1 MRLWFFAN
9 GNLHFPRLKA
19 WLLKAPLWPVA
30 TARIS
35 SRRIHFW
42 GTTIKAATESQMYY
56 LFVGSDICTY
66 NHNTILLELWKD
78 TIGLGNGVRYVKV
91 MSQRHAMQSCLT
103 LKRTRSYLKCP
114 KQGAVEQCCCWHS
127 AGTSDEGDSG
137 GRVTNYHYHMN
148 HTIYISTPSKP
159 KQFQPGHSIIEREA
173 PWRTMWES
181 EKAWNNTKLPV
192 PKQTKTRNKNTYN
205 KPRNQIIVECSA
217 ALLFKHGYKAVRW
230 ANTNGP
236 KPASQPT

>member
-1 MRLWFFAN
+1 MRLWFFDN

-35 SRRIHFW
+35 SRRIYSW
-42 GTTIKAATESQMYY
+42 QTTIKVATESKTCI
-56 LFVGSDICTY
+56 ICLWPVTCVRII
-66 NHNTILLELWKD
+66 NTILLELQKH
-78 TIGLGNGVRYVKV
+78 TTGLGNGVRYVKV

-103 LKRTRSYLKCP
+103 LKRTRTSLKCP

-137 GRVTNYHYHMN
+137 GRVMNYQYHTNHA
-148 HTIYISTPSKP
+148 IYMSTPSKP

-192 PKQTKTRNKNTYN
+192 PKQIKTRNKNRYN

-230 ANTNGP
+230 ANTNSP
-236 KPASQPT
+236 KHSFTT

>member
-1 MRLWFFAN
+1 MMSLLFFAT

-42 GTTIKAATESQMYY
+42 QTTIKVATESKTCI
-56 LFVGSDICTY
+56 ICLWPVTVVRIM
-66 NHNTILLELWKD
+66 NTILLEMQRD

-91 MSQRHAMQSCLT
+91 MSQRHAMQSC
-103 LKRTRSYLKCP
+103 
-114 KQGAVEQCCCWHS
+114 CWHS

-137 GRVTNYHYHMN
+137 GRVMNYHYHTN

-159 KQFQPGHSIIEREA
+159 KQFQPGHSIIKREA

-181 EKAWNNTKLPV
+181 EKTWNNTKLPV

-230 ANTNGP
+230 ANTNSP
-236 KPASQPT
+236 KHSFTT